1 MKFGYFNG
9 APSKPRLI
17 IDKHNIKKINIQ
29 YILNFYKL

>member
-17 IDKHNIKKINIQ
+17 IDKYNIKKINIQ
-29 YILNFYKL
+29 YVLNFYYY